1 VDDKSFLYGGDFSTT
16 TFRQRLRIM
25 LKATVPINHTKM
37 DDNTWYAQAFD
48 EVFVS
53 MGPTTVNT
61 NLLDQNRIMIGLGY
75 KFNKFYAIEAGYL
88 RQTIFRFNN
97 IAKDNVDVHNVLLLN
112 FVVNN
117 IEQLLAK
124 PAKK

>member
-1 VDDKSFLYGGDFSTT
+1 
-16 TFRQRLRIM
+16 
-25 LKATVPINHTKM
+25 
-37 DDNTWYAQAFD
+37 
-48 EVFVS
+48 